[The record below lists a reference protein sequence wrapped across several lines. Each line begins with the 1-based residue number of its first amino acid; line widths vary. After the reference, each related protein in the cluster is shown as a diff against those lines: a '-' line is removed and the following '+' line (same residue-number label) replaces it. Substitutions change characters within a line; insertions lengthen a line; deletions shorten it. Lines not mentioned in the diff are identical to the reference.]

1 MKDLSTKNVIVKE
14 EKESSESENESKN
27 SSSDNEEN
35 AVDIEPTKTVVY
47 DDVKMKLMK
56 KYSDIV
62 SKKNNF
68 GGTQGSWYTLKFY
81 TMKEISAAKYYL
93 VEMEFSNDDKD
104 PMKQLNI
111 WLKATFIHDV
121 LKCLSTDDK
130 DAKPLFN
137 GFENVIANGE
147 LAEVRLEPNGA
158 NICRSNTSNG
168 YNYKQYVNYY
178 FIPKEIGSF
187 KHIIEKFKDT
197 MIKLLGSD
205 EFFSMMVVYQN
216 RRNNQGGK
224 LGEMLKNMNS
234 SIWTQLKAP
243 NNNKIEYINALDAKF
258 MDHDINII
266 LTRMFGNKHAEA
278 KYQKYGWVKTE
289 CKLGT
294 SKTT

>member
-1 MKDLSTKNVIVKE
+1 
-14 EKESSESENESKN
+14 
-27 SSSDNEEN
+27 
-35 AVDIEPTKTVVY
+35 
-47 DDVKMKLMK
+47 MKLMK
-56 KYSDIV
+56 KYSEIV

-81 TMKEISAAKYYL
+81 TMKETSAEKYYL

-121 LKCLSTDDK
+121 LICLSMDDK
-130 DAKPLFN
+130 DAKSLFN
-137 GFENVIANGE
+137 RFEKVIADGE
-147 LAEVRLEPNGA
+147 LAEVCLEPNGA
-158 NICRSNTSNG
+158 NTCHSNTSNG

-178 FIPKEIGSF
+178 LIPKEMGSF

-216 RRNNQGGK
+216 GRNNQGGK
-224 LGEMLKNMNS
+224 PGEMLKNPNS
-234 SIWTQLKAP
+234 SIWSQLEAP
-243 NNNKIEYINALDAKF
+243 NNNKMEYINALDAKF

-289 CKLGT
+289 CKLGK
-294 SKTT
+294 S